1 MMEILLTGFC
11 GTSSEL
17 LVKKANYKSIILP
30 SNKVIDSKLLI
41 EEIGPREYDYI
52 FCFGQ
57 KPNIKDKIYIETIAR
72 NKANRI
78 LTNFKYSRLKKA
90 LEENNLTVQLSD
102 NAGTSFCNA
111 LYWNGLDYIYNNR
124 LNAKM
129 VFIHIPFSEN
139 ITDSELFFKHIL
151 RAIENL

>member
-17 LVKKANYKSIILP
+17 LVK
-30 SNKVIDSKLLI
+30 
-41 EEIGPREYDYI
+41 
-52 FCFGQ
+52 
-57 KPNIKDKIYIETIAR
+57 
-72 NKANRI
+72 KANRI

-90 LEENNLTVQLSD
+90 LEENNLTVHLSD

>member
-1 MMEILLTGFC
+1 MEILLTGFC

-30 SNKVIDSKLLI
+30 NNKVIDSQLLI
-41 EEIGPREYDYI
+41 EEIEPREYDYI

-57 KPNIKDKIYIETIAR
+57 KPNIKDKVYLETIAR

-78 LTNFKYSRLKKA
+78 LTNFKYDRLKKA
-90 LEENNLTVQLSD
+90 LEENNLTVHLSD
-102 NAGTSFCNA
+102 HAGTSFCNA
-111 LYWNGLDYIYNNR
+111 LYWNGLDYIYNNH

-139 ITDSELFFKHIL
+139 ITDSELFFEHIL

>member
-1 MMEILLTGFC
+1 MEILLTGFC

-17 LVKKANYKSIILP
+17 LVKKASHKSIILP
-30 SNKVIDSKLLI
+30 NNKVVDSQLFI
-41 EEIGPREYDYI
+41 TEIGLREYDYI

-78 LTNFKYSRLKKA
+78 LTNFKYGRLKKA

-111 LYWNGLDYIYNNR
+111 LYWNGLDYIYNNC
-124 LNAKM
+124 LNAEM
-129 VFIHIPFSEN
+129 VFIHIPFCEN
-139 ITDSELFFKHIL
+139 ITDSELFFNQIL
-151 RAIENL
+151 NAIDNL

>member
-1 MMEILLTGFC
+1 MEILLTGFC

-17 LVKKANYKSIILP
+17 LVKKASHKSIILP
-30 SNKVIDSKLLI
+30 NNKAVDSQLLI
-41 EEIGPREYDYI
+41 AEIEPREYDYI

-57 KPNIKDKIYIETIAR
+57 KPNIKDKVYIETIAR

-78 LTNFKYSRLKKA
+78 LTNFKYDRLKKA

-102 NAGTSFCNA
+102 HAGTSFCNA

-124 LNAKM
+124 LNAEM
-129 VFIHIPFSEN
+129 VFIHIPFCEN
-139 ITDSELFFKHIL
+139 ITDSELFFNQIL
-151 RAIENL
+151 SAIQNL